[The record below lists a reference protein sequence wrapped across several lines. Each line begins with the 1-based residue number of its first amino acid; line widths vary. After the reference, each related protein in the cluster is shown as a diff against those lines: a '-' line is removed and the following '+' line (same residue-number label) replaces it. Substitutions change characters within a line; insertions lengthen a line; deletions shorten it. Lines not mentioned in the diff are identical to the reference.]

1 MAKTNGKGMAAN
13 GRRAGGQS
21 FAGIPRRVMEHPDYI
36 ALSYS
41 AKALLFEL
49 AYQYR
54 GKNNGDLT
62 AAWAPMKARGWKSKA
77 TLSGALEELL
87 DAGLVS
93 CTRQGRFVNPGGVC
107 SLYAL
112 TWQPIDE
119 CGGKHDL
126 EATATAPRRF

>member
-1 MAKTNGKGMAAN
+1 MTKPNSKGMAAN
-13 GRRAGGQS
+13 GRLAGGKS
-21 FAGIPRRVMEHPDYI
+21 FAGIPRAVMDHPDYI
-36 ALSYS
+36 GLGYS

-49 AYQYR
+49 AYQFK

-62 AAWAPMKARGWKSKA
+62 AAWAVMKTRGWKSKA
-77 TLSGALEELL
+77 TLAGALEELL
-87 DAGLVS
+87 DAELVI

-119 CGGKHDL
+119 CGGKHD
-126 EATATAPRRF
+126 AAPTQTAPRRF